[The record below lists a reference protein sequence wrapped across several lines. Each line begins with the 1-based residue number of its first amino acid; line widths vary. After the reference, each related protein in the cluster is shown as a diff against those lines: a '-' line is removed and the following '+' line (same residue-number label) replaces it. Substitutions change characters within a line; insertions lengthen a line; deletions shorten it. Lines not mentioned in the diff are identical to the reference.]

1 VVELACVRWWV
12 VAACVVVA
20 GGVVCIAAAVPLTAS
35 NNSEDSSL
43 GDRSLRVLAGAI
55 RSPASANGFISLL

>member
-1 VVELACVRWWV
+1 MVGRR
-12 VAACVVVA
+12 
-20 GGVVCIAAAVPLTAS
+20 GMRRRRRRVVCIAAAVPLTAS